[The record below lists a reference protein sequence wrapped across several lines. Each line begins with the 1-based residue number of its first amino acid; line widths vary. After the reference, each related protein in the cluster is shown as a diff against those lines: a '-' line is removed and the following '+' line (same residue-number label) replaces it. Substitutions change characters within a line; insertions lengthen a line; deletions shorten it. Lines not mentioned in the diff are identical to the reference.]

1 MRKEGDFFLQ
11 ITKKPPMIEDI
22 FNIEKIKQK
31 FSLNKSRSKMLVSLF
46 RTRLINREDK
56 LILILDRTYWMR
68 GIVHLNFLYLSIFY
82 KGYGIPLF
90 FKILLDKKVHSGV
103 TALYQIIAILTAF
116 AHKGGIVLDAIKPI
130 KLGRMDGSLSHL
142 LGYFWIF

>member
-11 ITKKPPMIEDI
+11 INQKPPMIEDI

-31 FSLNKSRSKMLVSLF
+31 FNLNKSRSKMLVSLF
-46 RTRLINREDK
+46 RTRLINRKDK

-90 FKILLDKKVHSGV
+90 FKILPDKK
-103 TALYQIIAILTAF
+103 
-116 AHKGGIVLDAIKPI
+116 
-130 KLGRMDGSLSHL
+130 
-142 LGYFWIF
+142 

>member
-1 MRKEGDFFLQ
+1 
-11 ITKKPPMIEDI
+11 MIEDI

-90 FKILLDKKVHSGV
+90 FKILPDKKVHSGV